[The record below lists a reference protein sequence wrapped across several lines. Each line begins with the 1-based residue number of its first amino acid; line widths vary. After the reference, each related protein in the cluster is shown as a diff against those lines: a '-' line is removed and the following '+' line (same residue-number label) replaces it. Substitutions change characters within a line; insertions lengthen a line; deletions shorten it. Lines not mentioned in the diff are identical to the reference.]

1 MIFEVRRFVKAEMT
15 GETTTTLGGDGSMHK
30 RWMVAALMTLAL
42 AGAAGSACAQV
53 WVPVWTAS
61 PAPDRRDGTPDA
73 PLQFADQTVRQDMR
87 LGASAKALRFRISNE
102 LGSAPLRLD
111 TVTARRVGSDAKA
124 QPVLF
129 DGRTGVTIP
138 AGAVLISDPVAI
150 AAPAFAQVALSAHF
164 PEPTRP
170 AVRRTAVR
178 IAAGKTEV
186 ADSVPL
192 SYRQNVVS
200 AILAERDRDPVTIV
214 ALGDSI
220 TEGATAGLGK
230 EGDWPAL
237 LARRLDQACPNRFV
251 VLNAGISGNKV
262 LDAGRS
268 HSALARLDRDVLSL
282 PGVDYVIVLEGI
294 NDIRH
299 SGKPDFLL
307 GRNTQDMILG
317 YKQIVTRLQS
327 HGIRTFGATLTP
339 FGGSE
344 RYEPVSTETRQGLN
358 AFIRDGKTFSAVI
371 DFDAALRDPANPES
385 LRAGI
390 TRDHLHP
397 NAEGHADM
405 AESIDLSLFGCQA
418 R

>member
-1 MIFEVRRFVKAEMT
+1 
-15 GETTTTLGGDGSMHK
+15 MHK
-30 RWMVAALMTLAL
+30 RWMMAALMSLAL
-42 AGAAGSACAQV
+42 LGAMGDACAQV

-61 PAPDRRDGTPDA
+61 PAPDRRDGTPEA

-102 LGSAPLRLD
+102 LGSAPLKLD
-111 TVTARRVGSDAKA
+111 TVTARLVDSNAKA
-124 QPVLF
+124 QAVLF
-129 DGRTGVTIP
+129 DGRTEVVIP
-138 AGAVLISDPVAI
+138 PGALLISDPVAI
-150 AAPAFAQVALSAHF
+150 AAPAFAQVALSLHF
-164 PEPTRP
+164 SDPTRP

-178 IAAGKTEV
+178 IAPGKTEV

-192 SYRQNVVS
+192 SYRQNVIS
-200 AILAERDRDPVTIV
+200 AVLAERDQDPVTIV

-237 LARRLDQACPNRFV
+237 LARRLDQACPSWFV

-299 SGKPDFLL
+299 SGKPDFLP
-307 GRNTQDMILG
+307 GRNAQDMILG
-317 YKQIVTRLQS
+317 YRQIVDRLQV
-327 HGIRTFGATLTP
+327 HGIRTIGATLTP

-344 RYEPVSTETRQGLN
+344 RYEPVSTATRQTLN
-358 AFIRDGKTFSAVI
+358 AFIRDSKAFSAVI

-385 LRAGI
+385 LPAAI
-390 TRDHLHP
+390 TRDQLHP
-397 NAEGHADM
+397 NAEGYANM
-405 AESIDLSLFGCQA
+405 AQSIDLSLFGCQA

>member
-1 MIFEVRRFVKAEMT
+1 
-15 GETTTTLGGDGSMHK
+15 MHK
-30 RWMVAALMTLAL
+30 RWMMAALMMLAL
-42 AGAAGSACAQV
+42 ASAAGSAGAQV

-61 PAPDRRDGTPDA
+61 PAPDRRDGTPEA
-73 PLQFADQTVRQDMR
+73 PMQFADQTVRQDMR

-102 LGSAPLRLD
+102 LGSAPLKLD
-111 TVTARRVGSDAKA
+111 TVTVRLVDSNAKA

-129 DGRTGVTIP
+129 DGRTEVVIP
-138 AGAVLISDPVAI
+138 PGALLISDPVAI
-150 AAPAFAQVALSAHF
+150 AAPAFAQVALSLHF
-164 PEPTRP
+164 PDPTRP

-178 IAAGKTEV
+178 IAPGKTDI

-192 SYRQNVVS
+192 SYRQNVIS
-200 AILAERDRDPVTIV
+200 AVLAERDHDPVTIV

-299 SGKPDFLL
+299 SGKPDFLP
-307 GRNTQDMILG
+307 GRNAQDIILG
-317 YKQIVTRLQS
+317 YRQIVDRLQV
-327 HGIRTFGATLTP
+327 HGIRTIGATLTP

-344 RYEPVSTETRQGLN
+344 RYEPVSTATRQTLN
-358 AFIRDGKTFSAVI
+358 AFIRDSKTFSAVI

-385 LRAGI
+385 LPAAI
-390 TRDHLHP
+390 TRDQLHP
-397 NAEGHADM
+397 NAEGYANM
-405 AESIDLSLFGCQA
+405 AQSIDLSLFGCQA

>member
-1 MIFEVRRFVKAEMT
+1 
-15 GETTTTLGGDGSMHK
+15 MHK
-30 RWMVAALMTLAL
+30 RWMMAALMTLAL
-42 AGAAGSACAQV
+42 ASVAGSAGAQV

-61 PAPDRRDGTPDA
+61 PAPDRRDGTPEA
-73 PLQFADQTVRQDMR
+73 PMQFADQTVRQDMR

-102 LGSAPLRLD
+102 LGSAPLKLD
-111 TVTARRVGSDAKA
+111 TVTARLVDSNAKA

-129 DGRTGVTIP
+129 NGRTEVVIP
-138 AGAVLISDPVAI
+138 PGALLISDPVAI
-150 AAPAFAQVALSAHF
+150 AAPAFAQVALSLHF
-164 PEPTRP
+164 PDPTRP

-178 IAAGKTEV
+178 IAPGKAEI

-192 SYRQNVVS
+192 SYRQNVIS
-200 AILAERDRDPVTIV
+200 AVLAERDQDPVTIV

-237 LARRLDQACPNRFV
+237 LARRLDQVCPNRFV

-299 SGKPDFLL
+299 SGKPDFLP
-307 GRNTQDMILG
+307 GRNAQDMILG
-317 YKQIVTRLQS
+317 YRQIVDRLQV
-327 HGIRTFGATLTP
+327 HGIRTIGATLTP

-344 RYEPVSTETRQGLN
+344 RYEPVSTATRQTLN
-358 AFIRDGKTFSAVI
+358 AFIRDSKTFSAVI

-385 LRAGI
+385 LPAAI
-390 TRDHLHP
+390 TRDQLHP
-397 NAEGHADM
+397 NAEGYANM
-405 AESIDLSLFGCQA
+405 AQSIDLSLFGCQA
-418 R
+418 Q

>member
-1 MIFEVRRFVKAEMT
+1 
-15 GETTTTLGGDGSMHK
+15 MHR
-30 RWMVAALMTLAL
+30 RWMIAVVMALAL
-42 AGAAGSACAQV
+42 AGAAGSAGAQV
-53 WVPVWTAS
+53 WVPAWTAS
-61 PAPDRRDGTPDA
+61 PAPDRRDGTPEA
-73 PLQFADQTVRQDMR
+73 PVQFADQTVRQDMR
-87 LGASAKALRFRISNE
+87 LGTSAKSLRFRISNE
-102 LGSAPLRLD
+102 LGGAPLKLD
-111 TVTARRVGSDAKA
+111 TITAWRVGATAKA

-129 DGRTGVTIP
+129 DGRSEVTIP
-138 AGAVLISDPVAI
+138 VGAVLISDPVAI
-150 AAPAFAQVALSAHF
+150 AAPAFAQVALSLHF
-164 PEPTRP
+164 PKPTHP

-178 IAAGKTEV
+178 IASGNTEV
-186 ADSVPL
+186 ADSAPL
-192 SYRQNVVS
+192 TYRQNVIS
-200 AILAERDRDPVTIV
+200 TILAERDQDPVTIV

-237 LARRLDQACPNRFV
+237 LAHRLDQACPGRFV

-299 SGKPDFLL
+299 SGKPGFLP
-307 GRNTQDMILG
+307 GRNAQDMILG
-317 YKQIVTRLQS
+317 YRQIVARLQS
-327 HGIRTFGATLTP
+327 HGIRTIGATLTP

-344 RYEPVSTETRQGLN
+344 RYEPASTATRQALN
-358 AFIRDGKTFSAVI
+358 TFIRDSNTFSAVI

-385 LRAGI
+385 LPADI

-397 NAEGHADM
+397 NDKGYVKM
-405 AESIDLSLFGCQA
+405 AQSIDLSLFGCQA
-418 R
+418 P

>member
-1 MIFEVRRFVKAEMT
+1 MR
-15 GETTTTLGGDGSMHK
+15 K
-30 RWMVAALMTLAL
+30 RWMTAALMTLAL
-42 AGAAGSACAQV
+42 LGAMGNACAQV
-53 WVPVWTAS
+53 WVPIWTAS
-61 PAPDRRDGTPDA
+61 PAPDRRDGKPEA

-102 LGSAPLRLD
+102 LGGAPLRLD
-111 TVTARRVGSDAKA
+111 TVTARLVDSNAKA

-129 DGRTGVTIP
+129 DGRTEVVIP
-138 AGAVLISDPVAI
+138 PGALLISDPVAI
-150 AAPAFAQVALSAHF
+150 VAPAFAQVALSAHF
-164 PEPTRP
+164 PDPTRP

-178 IAAGKTEV
+178 IAPGRTEV

-192 SYRQNVVS
+192 SYRQNVIS
-200 AILAERDRDPVTIV
+200 AILAERDKDPVTIV

-237 LARRLDQACPNRFV
+237 LARRLDQSCPNRFV

-299 SGKPDFLL
+299 SGKPDFIP
-307 GRNTQDMILG
+307 GRNAQDMILG
-317 YKQIVTRLQS
+317 YRQIVDRLQV
-327 HGIRTFGATLTP
+327 HGIRTIGATLTP

-344 RYEPVSTETRQGLN
+344 RYEPVSTATRQALN
-358 AFIRDGKTFSAVI
+358 AFIRDSKTFSAVI

-385 LRAGI
+385 LPAAI
-390 TRDHLHP
+390 TRDQLHP
-397 NAEGHADM
+397 NAEGYAGM
-405 AESIDLSLFGCQA
+405 AQAIDLSLFGCQA

>member
-1 MIFEVRRFVKAEMT
+1 
-15 GETTTTLGGDGSMHK
+15 MHK
-30 RWMVAALMTLAL
+30 RWMTVALMTLAL
-42 AGAAGSACAQV
+42 LGAMGNACAQV

-61 PAPDRRDGTPDA
+61 PAPDRRDGTAEA

-102 LGSAPLRLD
+102 LGSAPLKLD
-111 TVTARRVGSDAKA
+111 TVTARLVDSNAKA

-129 DGRTGVTIP
+129 DGRTEVAIP
-138 AGAVLISDPVAI
+138 PGALLISDPVAI
-150 AAPAFAQVALSAHF
+150 AAPAFAQVALSLHF

-178 IAAGKTEV
+178 IAPGRTEV

-192 SYRQNVVS
+192 SYRQNVIS
-200 AILAERDRDPVTIV
+200 AILAERGQDPVTIV

-237 LARRLDQACPNRFV
+237 LARRLDHACPNRFV

-299 SGKPDFLL
+299 SGKPDFLP
-307 GRNTQDMILG
+307 GRSAQDMILG
-317 YKQIVTRLQS
+317 YRQIVDRLQV
-327 HGIRTFGATLTP
+327 HGIRTIGATLTP

-344 RYEPVSTETRQGLN
+344 RYEPVSTATRQTLN
-358 AFIRDGKTFSAVI
+358 AFIRDSKAFSAVI

-385 LRAGI
+385 LPAAI
-390 TRDHLHP
+390 TRDQLHP
-397 NAEGHADM
+397 NAEGYANM
-405 AESIDLSLFGCQA
+405 AQAIDLSLFGCQA

>member
-1 MIFEVRRFVKAEMT
+1 
-15 GETTTTLGGDGSMHK
+15 MHK

-42 AGAAGSACAQV
+42 ASAAGSAGAQV

-61 PAPDRRDGTPDA
+61 PAPDRRDGTPEA
-73 PLQFADQTVRQDMR
+73 PLQFADQSVRQDMR

-102 LGSAPLRLD
+102 LGSAPLKLD
-111 TVTARRVGSDAKA
+111 TVSARLVDSNAKA

-129 DGRTGVTIP
+129 AGRTEVVIP
-138 AGAVLISDPVAI
+138 PGALLISDPVAI
-150 AAPAFAQVALSAHF
+150 AAPAFAQVALSLHF
-164 PEPTRP
+164 PDPTRP

-178 IAAGKTEV
+178 IAPGKTEV

-192 SYRQNVVS
+192 SYRQNVIS
-200 AILAERDRDPVTIV
+200 AVLAERNQDPVTIV

-299 SGKPDFLL
+299 SGKPDFLS
-307 GRNTQDMILG
+307 GRNAKDMILG
-317 YKQIVTRLQS
+317 YRQIVDRLQV
-327 HGIRTFGATLTP
+327 HGIRTIGATLTP

-344 RYEPVSTETRQGLN
+344 RYEPVSTATRQTLN
-358 AFIRDGKTFSAVI
+358 AFIRDSKAFSAVI

-385 LRAGI
+385 LPAAI
-390 TRDHLHP
+390 TRDQLHP
-397 NAEGHADM
+397 NAEGYANM
-405 AESIDLSLFGCQA
+405 AQSIDLSLFGCQV